1 MTNSVN
7 SIVRKVETSPAH
19 FTDFADEILRPSFVG
34 KILKH
39 LKGEYL
45 VGKDGG
51 VLPIGTRV
59 VAMMPTLATG

>member
-7 SIVRKVETSPAH
+7 SIVTH

-59 VAMMPTLATG
+59 VAMMPTLVTG